1 MKKAKYEIDDIVR
14 YLPKMSGFDPDTELV
29 IESVNYVE
37 HDDLCDALG
46 VLFEPTWVYH
56 FEHSSLMAVEKNIE
70 LFTHTFEIG

>member
-46 VLFEPTWVYH
+46 VLLNQLGFII
-56 FEHSSLMAVEKNIE
+56 LNIVR
-70 LFTHTFEIG
+70 